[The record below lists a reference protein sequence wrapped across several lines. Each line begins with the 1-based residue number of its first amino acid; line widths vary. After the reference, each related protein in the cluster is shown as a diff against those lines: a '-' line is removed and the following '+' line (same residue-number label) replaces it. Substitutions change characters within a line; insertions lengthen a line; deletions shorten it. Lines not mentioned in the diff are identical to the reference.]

1 MARTRYTK
9 EQTLDAVAGSFGIV
23 TKVADILRCDWH
35 TADAYIQNWA
45 ETREAF
51 RGEGERALDLSESK
65 LMEAVEEGDGA
76 MIRFHLA
83 TKGKERGFT
92 ERQEHTGKDGGA
104 IAVTHRAEDLTDDEL
119 ARIAAGGSE

>member
-92 ERQEHTGKDGGA
+92 ERHEVTGAEGGPVVIA
-104 IAVTHRAEDLTDDEL
+104 IGGIDPDED
-119 ARIAAGGSE
+119 I